1 MEMNVVNIQAINNTS
16 HSKIK
21 IKDNPSFLQSKDKHF
36 SPLVVQE
43 FAAASQQF
51 PIVFIKDLET
61 GQFNTVALLGLK
73 PGENLFYNEKN
84 WQAHYVPQA
93 LKLYPFLVHQDK
105 DNKQA
110 ILCFDENS
118 PLVNESEGT
127 ALYDAEGIQN
137 DWLTA
142 KGESVVDYLENTRLT
157 QEFITILL
165 EHKLLSPQTLNL
177 KLANQEE
184 YTLNGLYVID
194 EKVLHELSDDAFL
207 SLRKA
212 GALVAIYAVLM
223 SMQSIKLLANK
234 KLSQ

>member
-84 WQAHYVPQA
+84 
-93 LKLYPFLVHQDK
+93 
-105 DNKQA
+105 
-110 ILCFDENS
+110 
-118 PLVNESEGT
+118 
-127 ALYDAEGIQN
+127 
-137 DWLTA
+137 
-142 KGESVVDYLENTRLT
+142 
-157 QEFITILL
+157 
-165 EHKLLSPQTLNL
+165 
-177 KLANQEE
+177 
-184 YTLNGLYVID
+184 
-194 EKVLHELSDDAFL
+194 
-207 SLRKA
+207 
-212 GALVAIYAVLM
+212 
-223 SMQSIKLLANK
+223 
-234 KLSQ
+234 